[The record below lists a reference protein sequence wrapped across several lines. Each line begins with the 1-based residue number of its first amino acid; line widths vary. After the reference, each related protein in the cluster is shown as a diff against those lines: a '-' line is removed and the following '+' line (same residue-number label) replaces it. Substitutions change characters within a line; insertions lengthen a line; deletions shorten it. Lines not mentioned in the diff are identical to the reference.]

1 MFNGLRIG
9 TTGMKTA
16 QRVMDNVADQIANSE
31 TNGYKKKEV
40 NFSELLRNEIGS
52 NQVELSQ
59 NAENAAIGAG
69 SRAVISKTNF
79 NQGMITESEGVYHM
93 AIEGNGYFGVTDPQ
107 GNLMLTR
114 NGAFQKN
121 GDQSITDE
129 EGNLLSMETY
139 LPQTQWGDSQFIS
152 ISSEGLIS
160 GRTSEG
166 QVQNLGRVMLYQVES
181 QDQLVSLGEGKYMA
195 GNNIPLYNSADD
207 PGRAYGNVRQRA
219 LEKSNADI
227 VQSMTDMIITQRAYQ
242 VNAKSVTTADEMLEV
257 INTIV

>member
-16 QRVMDNVADQIANSE
+16 QRVMDNVADQIANSD

-40 NFSELLRNEIGS
+40 NFSELLRNEIGE
-52 NQVELSQ
+52 NQVMLSE

-79 NQGMITESEGVYHM
+79 TQGIIMPSEGTFHM
-93 AIEGNGYFGVTDPQ
+93 AIEGNGYFGVSDPE

-129 EGNLLSMETY
+129 SGNLLSMVTY
-139 LPQTQWGDSQFIS
+139 LPQNQWGDSNQIS
-152 ISSEGLIS
+152 ITSEGLIS
-160 GRTSEG
+160 GRGPAGES
-166 QVQNLGRVMLYQVES
+166 QVLGRVMLYQADS
-181 QDQLVSLGEGKYMA
+181 SDSLISLGEGKYIA
-195 GNNIPLYNSADD
+195 G
-207 PGRAYGNVRQRA
+207 
-219 LEKSNADI
+219 
-227 VQSMTDMIITQRAYQ
+227 
-242 VNAKSVTTADEMLEV
+242 
-257 INTIV
+257 